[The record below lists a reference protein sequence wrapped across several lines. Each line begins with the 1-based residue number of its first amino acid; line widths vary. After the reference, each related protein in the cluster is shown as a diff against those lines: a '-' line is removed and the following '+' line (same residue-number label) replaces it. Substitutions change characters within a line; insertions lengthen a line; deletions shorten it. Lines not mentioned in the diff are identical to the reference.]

1 MFDNRFEIIGVRA
14 GGIQDPPVKT
24 KPEIDGEVLASIDPS
39 TLEDSFVYVHCY
51 FENQSD
57 DMLIRIWRSTYLI
70 DRASGSRSKLVH
82 VENISYAPLWTMIPK
97 KGTFSF
103 LLIFSALPK
112 DCLVF
117 DLLEDISQA
126 GGFSVQAIKRNELDV
141 YHVNI

>member
-1 MFDNRFEIIGVRA
+1 MLGVRA

-24 KPEIDGEVLASIDPS
+24 KPEIDGEVLAAIDPS

-70 DRASGSRSKLVH
+70 DRASGSRSELVH
-82 VENISYAPLWTMIPK
+82 IENISYAPMWTMIPK

-103 LLIFSALPK
+103 LLIFSSLPK
-112 DCLVF
+112 DCVVF
-117 DLLEDISQA
+117 DLLEDIPQA
-126 GGFSVQAIKRNELDV
+126 GGFYVQGIKRNELDV
-141 YHVNI
+141 YHVDI

>member
-1 MFDNRFEIIGVRA
+1 MFNKSIEISGVRA

-24 KPEIDGEVLASIDPS
+24 KPEVDGEVLAAIDPS

-70 DRASGSRSKLVH
+70 DRSSGSRSELVH
-82 VENISYAPLWTMIPK
+82 IENISYAPMWTMIPK

-112 DCLVF
+112 DCVVF
-117 DLLEDISQA
+117 DLLEDIPQA
-126 GGFSVQAIKRNELDV
+126 GGFFVQSIKRNELDV
-141 YHVNI
+141 YHVDI

>member
-1 MFDNRFEIIGVRA
+1 MFYKSFEIIGVRA

-24 KPEIDGEVLASIDPS
+24 KPEVGSEVLASIDPS
-39 TLEDSFVYVHCY
+39 TVEDSFVYVHCY

-70 DRASGSRSKLVH
+70 DRASGSRSELVH
-82 VENISYAPLWTMIPK
+82 AENISYAPMWTMIPK

-117 DLLEDISQA
+117 DLVEDIPQA
-126 GGFSVQAIKRNELDV
+126 GGFYIQGVKRNELDV
-141 YHVNI
+141 YHVDI

>member
-1 MFDNRFEIIGVRA
+1 VSTNRIAMLGVRA
-14 GGIQDPPVKT
+14 RGIQDPPVKT
-24 KPEIDGEVLASIDPS
+24 KPEIDGEVLAAIDPS

-70 DRASGSRSKLVH
+70 DRASGSRSELVH
-82 VENISYAPLWTMIPK
+82 IENISYAPMWTMIPK

-112 DCLVF
+112 DCLMF
-117 DLLEDISQA
+117 DLLEDIPQA
-126 GGFSVQAIKRNELDV
+126 GGFYVQGIKRNELDV
-141 YHVNI
+141 YHVDI

>member
-1 MFDNRFEIIGVRA
+1 MFDKHIEISGVRA
-14 GGIQDPPVKT
+14 GGIQDPSVKT
-24 KPEIDGEVLASIDPS
+24 KPEVDGEVLAAIDPH

-70 DRASGSRSKLVH
+70 DRSSGSRSELVH
-82 VENISYAPLWTMIPK
+82 IENISYAPMWTMIPK
-97 KGTFSF
+97 RGTFSF

-117 DLLEDISQA
+117 DLLEDIQQA
-126 GGFSVQAIKRNELDV
+126 GGFFVQSIKRNELDV
-141 YHVNI
+141 YHVDI

>member
-1 MFDNRFEIIGVRA
+1 MFNKSIEISGVRA

-24 KPEIDGEVLASIDPS
+24 KPEIDGEVLSAIDPS

-70 DRASGSRSKLVH
+70 DRSSGSRSELVH
-82 VENISYAPLWTMIPK
+82 IENISYAPMWTMIPK
-97 KGTFSF
+97 RGTFSF

-117 DLLEDISQA
+117 DLLEDIQQA
-126 GGFSVQAIKRNELDV
+126 GGFFVQSIKRNELDV
-141 YHVNI
+141 YHVDI

>member
-1 MFDNRFEIIGVRA
+1 VFNKSIYLKGVRA

-24 KPEIDGEVLASIDPS
+24 KPEVDGEVLAAINPS

-57 DMLIRIWRSTYLI
+57 DMLIRIWRSTYLM
-70 DRASGSRSKLVH
+70 DRASASRSELIH
-82 VENISYAPLWTMIPK
+82 VENISYAPMWTMIPK

-117 DLLEDISQA
+117 DLLEDIPQA
-126 GGFSVQAIKRNELDV
+126 GGFFVQGIKRNELDV
-141 YHVNI
+141 YHVDI

>member
-1 MFDNRFEIIGVRA
+1 VFYKSIEIGVRA
-14 GGIQDPPVKT
+14 AGIQDPPVKT
-24 KPEIDGEVLASIDPS
+24 KPEIDGEVLAAIDPS

-51 FENQSD
+51 FENESD

-70 DRASGSRSKLVH
+70 DCASGSRSELVH
-82 VENISYAPLWTMIPK
+82 IENISYAPIWTMIPK

-117 DLLEDISQA
+117 DLLEDIPQA
-126 GGFSVQAIKRNELDV
+126 GGFYVQGIKRNELDV
-141 YHVNI
+141 YHVDI